1 MGLTAVPTITGMSYQ
16 ALLFCPDDKTARVV
30 TQVLTELDFTVEP
43 CNEPFA
49 AVKKLMAQHFDAI
62 VVDCDN
68 EQNAAL
74 LFKSARNSGSNQSSL
89 AVAVVEGQAG
99 VAKAFRIGA
108 NLVLTKPINV
118 EQSKGTL
125 RVARGL
131 LRKADSGKPAGT
143 PGAEAKAPVSP
154 VFEPSH
160 APAPAPAPMKPLV
173 AAFTTPNP
181 PAAPPAPV
189 ASSETGFEREA
200 DHGPRPEPTEAALL
214 ESMSDVLPEAK
225 TVSTTPKE
233 YPWQPVS
240 KLAEPM
246 ASALRVAAEAAAK
259 PSTASVET
267 ATPDWGSPK
276 EAATETRS
284 LTSSSASSSQSGS
297 QGAATAPAPAKHDLK
312 ISAQTIKFEDSAA
325 ATPVEDKPAEAIEIP
340 TKAPRLEPPT
350 FAALA
355 VKDHEEESDEPQEG
369 GKKAY
374 VIIALVV
381 LAAIFT
387 AYTVYLKTHDS
398 TAPSVAPATP
408 QQMSQAPQAQT
419 STKPS
424 PASVPANA
432 EPAPQEIVLA
442 TPKAAQPQSKKPVD
456 DVTVI
461 KFPDAKSATQP
472 ASPTIADQ
480 GQAPEPV
487 VVKHDAPAPGP
498 KAAEPDVA
506 PPALIGPADDKAL
519 ANIAAVSATAV
530 AKPVASTLKVSQ
542 GVSQGLL
549 VKRVQPIYPSQALQM
564 RIEGT
569 VLLQANIAKDGKISS
584 VKVLKGDNVLAKAA
598 VDAVKQWT
606 YNPYLL
612 NGEPVEIQTQMTITF
627 KLP

>member
-1 MGLTAVPTITGMSYQ
+1 MGLTAVPTITDMSYQ

-131 LRKADSGKPAGT
+131 LRKADSGKPAVT
-143 PGAEAKAPVSP
+143 EAKTPMPAVS
-154 VFEPSH
+154 EPSH
-160 APAPAPAPMKPLV
+160 SPAPAPAPMKPLV

-200 DHGPRPEPTEAALL
+200 DPGPRPEPTEAALL

-259 PSTASVET
+259 PSNAAVET

-276 EAATETRS
+276 EAAPETRS
-284 LTSSSASSSQSGS
+284 LTSSSTSSSQNSS

-312 ISAQTIKFEDSAA
+312 ISAQTIKFEDSVA
-325 ATPVEDKPAEAIEIP
+325 ATPVEEKPAAAVEIP
-340 TKAPRLEPPT
+340 TRAPRLEPPT

-355 VKDHEEESDEPQEG
+355 VKDHEEESEEPEEG

-381 LAAIFT
+381 LAVIFT

-398 TAPSVAPATP
+398 TAPAVAPATS
-408 QQMSQAPQAQT
+408 QQTSQASQAQT
-419 STKPS
+419 SAKPS
-424 PASVPANA
+424 PSSAAVPANA

-442 TPKAAQPQSKKPVD
+442 TPKAPQPQSKKPVD

-461 KFPDAKSATQP
+461 KFPDAKSATPP
-472 ASPTIADQ
+472 ASPTVDDQ
-480 GQAPEPV
+480 GPAPEAV
-487 VVKHDAPAPGP
+487 VVKHDAPAPTP
-498 KAAEPDVA
+498 KAAEPDLA
-506 PPALIGPADDKAL
+506 PPAMTGPADDKAL
-519 ANIAAVSATAV
+519 ANIAAVSATSV

-569 VLLQANIAKDGKISS
+569 VLLQANIGKDGKISN

-612 NGEPVEIQTQMTITF
+612 NGEPVEIQTQMNITF

>member
-1 MGLTAVPTITGMSYQ
+1 MSYQ

-154 VFEPSH
+154 VFESSH
-160 APAPAPAPMKPLV
+160 APVPMKPLV
-173 AAFTTPNP
+173 AAFTTPAP
-181 PAAPPAPV
+181 PAAPPAPA

-200 DHGPRPEPTEAALL
+200 DPGPKPEPAEAALL
-214 ESMSDVLPEAK
+214 ESMPDVVSETKSPS
-225 TVSTTPKE
+225 STTPKE

-246 ASALRVAAEAAAK
+246 ASALRLAAEAAAK
-259 PSTASVET
+259 PSGS
-267 ATPDWGSPK
+267 ATEVDVPDWGSPRHTVT
-276 EAATETRS
+276 EARGAGLS
-284 LTSSSASSSQSGS
+284 PAA
-297 QGAATAPAPAKHDLK
+297 QGGNQAAAAAPAPAKSDLK
-312 ISAQTIKFEDSAA
+312 IAAQTIKFDESVDTAQDEKPIHAA
-325 ATPVEDKPAEAIEIP
+325 EPP

-355 VKDHEEESDEPQEG
+355 VKDHEEDSDEPQEG

-381 LAAIFT
+381 VAVIFT
-387 AYTVYLKTHDS
+387 AYMLYLKTHDS
-398 TAPSVAPATP
+398 TAPVVAHPAP
-408 QQMSQAPQAQT
+408 QQTLPSPQAQT
-419 STKPS
+419 PAKPS
-424 PASVPANA
+424 PAPAPVN
-432 EPAPQEIVLA
+432 EPAAQEIILA
-442 TPKAAQPQSKKPVD
+442 TPKAQEPQPKKPFS
-456 DVTVI
+456 DVTVT
-461 KFPDAKSATQP
+461 KFPDTKSTGPSTGSEVTAQAT
-472 ASPTIADQ
+472 
-480 GQAPEPV
+480 APETV
-487 VVKHDAPAPGP
+487 VVKHNAPAKAP
-498 KAAEPDVA
+498 KVAEPDIA
-506 PPALIGPADDKAL
+506 PPMMTAPSDDKAL
-519 ANIAAVSATAV
+519 ASIAAVSPAAV
-530 AKPVASTLKVSQ
+530 AKPVASTLRVSQ

-549 VKRVQPIYPSQALQM
+549 IKRVKPVYPSQALQM
-564 RIEGT
+564 HLEGT
-569 VLLQANIAKDGKISS
+569 VLLEANITKEGNISN
-584 VKVLKGDNVLAKAA
+584 VKVLKGEGTLAKAA
-598 VDAVKQWT
+598 VDAVKQWK

-612 NGEPVEIQTQMTITF
+612 NGEPVEIQTQMSITF

>member
-131 LRKADSGKPAGT
+131 LRKADSSKPM
-143 PGAEAKAPVSP
+143 GAIAPEIKAPMPSVSEAP
-154 VFEPSH
+154 CASTPT
-160 APAPAPAPMKPLV
+160 PAPVKPLV

-181 PAAPPAPV
+181 PAAPPAPM
-189 ASSETGFEREA
+189 ASAETGFERET
-200 DHGPRPEPTEAALL
+200 DFGPKLEPTEAALL

-225 TVSTTPKE
+225 AVSTTPKE

-246 ASALRVAAEAAAK
+246 ASALRMAADAAAK
-259 PSTASVET
+259 PSNAAVET
-267 ATPDWGSPK
+267 EIPDWGTPK
-276 EAATETRS
+276 QIVTESHPITSTSAAK
-284 LTSSSASSSQSGS
+284 SGS

-312 ISAQTIKFEDSAA
+312 ISAQTIKFEDSVA
-325 ATPVEDKPAEAIEIP
+325 ATPVEEKAAPAVEIP
-340 TKAPRLEPPT
+340 TQAPRLEPPT

-355 VKDHEEESDEPQEG
+355 VKDHEEETEEPQEG

-381 LAAIFT
+381 LAVIFT
-387 AYTVYLKTHDS
+387 AYMLYLKTHDS
-398 TAPSVAPATP
+398 AAPAVAPAVT
-408 QQMSQAPQAQT
+408 QQASPAQT
-419 STKPS
+419 SSKPS
-424 PASVPANA
+424 PSPAPAPANA

-442 TPKAAQPQSKKPVD
+442 TPKATQPQSKKPVD

-461 KFPDAKSATQP
+461 KFPDAKSAT
-472 ASPTIADQ
+472 PTVANEA
-480 GQAPEPV
+480 QAPETV
-487 VVKHDAPAPGP
+487 VVKHEAPKATP
-498 KAAEPDVA
+498 KAAEPDEA
-506 PPALIGPADDKAL
+506 PPAMTGPSDDKAL
-519 ANIAAVSATAV
+519 ANIAAVSPAV
-530 AKPVASTLKVSQ
+530 LAKPVASTLKVSQ

-564 RIEGT
+564 RLEGT
-569 VLLQANIAKDGKISS
+569 VLLQANITKEGKISNL
-584 VKVLKGDNVLAKAA
+584 KVLKGDNVLAKAA
-598 VDAVKQWT
+598 IDAVKQWT

-612 NGEPVEIQTQMTITF
+612 NGEPVDIQTQMSITF